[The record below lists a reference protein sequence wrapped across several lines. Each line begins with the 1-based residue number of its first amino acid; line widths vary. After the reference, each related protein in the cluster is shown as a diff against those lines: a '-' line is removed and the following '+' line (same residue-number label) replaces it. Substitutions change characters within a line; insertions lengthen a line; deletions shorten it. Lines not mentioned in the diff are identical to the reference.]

1 MILSKVKEAV
11 TEDHEKLDETTYDL
25 QRAFEM
31 FLQTEHFKEEVNNLY
46 TISTSI
52 VDRLLL

>member
-1 MILSKVKEAV
+1 MLSKVKEAV

-31 FLQTEHFKEEVNNLY
+31 FLQTEHFKEEVNNPY